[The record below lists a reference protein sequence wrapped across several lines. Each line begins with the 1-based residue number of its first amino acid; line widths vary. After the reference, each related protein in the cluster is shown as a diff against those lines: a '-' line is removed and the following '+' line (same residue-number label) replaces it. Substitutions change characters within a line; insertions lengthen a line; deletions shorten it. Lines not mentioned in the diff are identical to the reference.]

1 MRKLML
7 LTVLALGAS
16 AARADNGFFY
26 VGAGVV
32 RNSLTGITDL
42 GGLPDLKNTSWKAYG
57 GVRPLNW
64 LAGELDYIDLG
75 SGSSTT
81 TTNTGNVNAHADGQA
96 VAAYAVGFLPI
107 PLPIVDVFGKVG
119 LSRWKLNGNVG
130 SNAGSLGSLSTNG
143 TEFAWGIGVQAH
155 ISMIG
160 ARLEYENFNVPN
172 TSGASVASLSVF
184 LNF

>member
-32 RNSLTGITDL
+32 RNSVSDITDL
-42 GGLPDLKNTSWKAYG
+42 GGLPDLKNTSWKAFA

-81 TTNTGNVNAHADGQA
+81 TSSGGNVTAHADGQA
-96 VAAYAVGFLPI
+96 LAAYAVGFLPI
-107 PLPIVDVFGKVG
+107 PLPIVEFYGKVG
-119 LSRWKLNGNVG
+119 LARWKLNGNVNSLLSPG
-130 SNAGSLGSLSTNG
+130 SFSTNG

-155 ISMIG
+155 ISRIG